1 MDEEGSIRENHLW
14 NTKKGSRDARTTSK
28 KIDLSNPEGK
38 WIGMADDK
46 DPQGISQEESAEDTS
61 NSRPNIQDGAF
72 ERAVREAGANSIA
85 EESLPE
91 QFDSH
96 VLNVDDKKADPPKN
110 ITKNIDTKNQVQ
122 DVILNKS
129 LSNEDLLHMYRR
141 MVLCRTLDERI
152 WMLNRQGK
160 AAIMASSQGHEA
172 SQIGSVAAL
181 RKKYDLFYIYY
192 RDLAVLLD
200 LGLTPTQIIK
210 GFLAKQGEPL
220 SGARQFPTHGAH
232 PKYGIVN
239 LSNVVATHMPQAV
252 GAALAAK
259 MNKEDRVVIVYFGDG
274 ASSAGDTH
282 EAMNFASIHKL
293 PVIFFC
299 ENNKYAISVPLRKQM
314 AVESVASRAEG
325 YGMPGF
331 EVDGCDIVAV
341 YEVTAESAK
350 RARSG
355 EGPTLI
361 EAQVERYLPHT
372 SDDDDSI
379 YRSAQ
384 EIEEAKKR
392 DPLRLLRTSL
402 QDIGQLSDNEDEI
415 IQDEARRLVNEATEE
430 AEAAPYPETRDFYQH
445 VVSDSGLEPGEYR

>member
-1 MDEEGSIRENHLW
+1 MAEEDSIRENHLW
-14 NTKKGSRDARTTSK
+14 NTQKDSRNARTTSK
-28 KIDLSNPEGK
+28 KIDLGNPKGK

-46 DPQGISQEESAEDTS
+46 DQQEISRDDSEEDTS
-61 NSRPNIQDGAF
+61 DAQLNLQDGAF

-91 QFDSH
+91 QFDGH
-96 VLNVDDKKADPPKN
+96 ILTVDDAKADLSQDIAKRV
-110 ITKNIDTKNQVQ
+110 DTKNPAQ

-129 LSNEDLLHMYRR
+129 LKNEDLLHMYRR

-172 SQIGSVAAL
+172 AQIGSVAAL
-181 RKKYDLFYIYY
+181 QKKYDLFYIYY

-232 PKYGIVN
+232 PEYGIVN
-239 LSNVVATHMPQAV
+239 LSNVVATHVPQAV

-259 MNKEDRVVIVYFGDG
+259 MNNEDRVVIVYFGDG

-314 AVESVASRAEG
+314 AVESVASRSEG

-341 YEVTAESAK
+341 YEVTAEAAK
-350 RARSG
+350 RARAG

-384 EIEEAKKR
+384 EIEEAKTR
-392 DPLRLLRTSL
+392 DPLKLLRTNL
-402 QDIGQLSDNEDEI
+402 RDFGQLDDNEDQI

-430 AEAAPYPETRDFYQH
+430 AEAAPYPETSDFYQH